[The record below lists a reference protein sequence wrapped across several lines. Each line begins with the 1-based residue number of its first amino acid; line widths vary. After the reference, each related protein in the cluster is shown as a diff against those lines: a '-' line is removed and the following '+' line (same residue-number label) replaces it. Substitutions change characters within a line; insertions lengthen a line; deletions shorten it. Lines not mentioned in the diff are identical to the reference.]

1 MGNGTTTQLGPA
13 IPQTL
18 DDNNGT
24 EVVQESNLGPAI
36 PQTLDIPIDGA
47 EDIPGYID
55 QIVQNFGKRI
65 NEQKDITGDWKRGEM
80 DTNTGWEAFDDWA
93 GDWIHNIQSFGK
105 TGAGTVFDLIGV
117 GIGATIDGISLAVPD
132 AVEEPIKQQVADS
145 WDWLMN
151 TEGGQEA
158 AEAFEGGVG
167 KYKAWKEDNPQ
178 AARTFESLVNVAL
191 VFAPVKVRAKVGPVQ
206 GPSIITKGP
215 SEKLISSGLK
225 SESKTRYSA
234 FERMLAPKITKDT
247 SKNLGA
253 GGESIIT
260 PNTLFK
266 GPTLG
271 ATTSE
276 REVLEYL
283 TNLRVKPNGKYAINP
298 NKSVSRAKVVVDK
311 SQIKLNDEIG
321 KILTQHSDKK
331 IILQN
336 VDEAMKVNV
345 GKALEDL
352 ISLKKDKQI
361 ITTVEDYVSA
371 ANAILKKNGN
381 TPLGIHKSRIEFDA
395 LMKSEVGKK
404 VLTPEAT
411 GLNSIVSKAIRDAMN
426 ASIDAVIPLKAV
438 KVRRKQQ
445 NLNYRA
451 IEMIAAKLP
460 EEGAKLAGFFQNILR
475 VNKSRATMASAVVL
489 TGGSLYGSKI
499 LAGVALSL
507 GTIVSFAG
515 LSALLAKGTLSPKT
529 RKALGVILREGDKAI
544 QTTVNGEMKK
554 HLLTGKV
561 LVSDLLQM
569 PTENVDAA
577 ENPL

>member
-1 MGNGTTTQLGPA
+1 MGNGTTAQLGTA
-13 IPQTL
+13 IEQTL

-24 EVVQESNLGPAI
+24 AVVQQSNLGEI
-36 PQTLDIPIDGA
+36 VPQTLDIPIDGA
-47 EDIPGYID
+47 EDIPGYIE
-55 QIVQNFGKRI
+55 QITNNYAKRQQQVQQSIEDHRAGK
-65 NEQKDITGDWKRGEM
+65 M
-80 DTNTGWEAFDDWA
+80 DTNTGIGWLDSLA
-93 GDWIHNIQSFGK
+93 GDAQLKIQGIGK
-105 TGAGTVFDLIGV
+105 GLAGTAMDVIGV
-117 GIGATIDGISLAVPD
+117 GIGATIDGFSLIIPD
-132 AVEEPIKQQVADS
+132 VVEDPIKQQVADS

-151 TEGGQEA
+151 TEAGQDA
-158 AEAFEGGVG
+158 AEAFSGGVG

-178 AARTFESLVNVAL
+178 AAKTFEALVNIGIMVTPIKA
-191 VFAPVKVRAKVGPVQ
+191 RAKVGPVE
-206 GPSIITKGP
+206 GASITKQASRKVRISAAQ
-215 SEKLISSGLK
+215 SEKK
-225 SESKTRYSA
+225 ARYNA
-234 FERMLAPKITKDT
+234 IEKMLAPVVTKENV
-247 SKNLGA
+247 KQLGA
-253 GGESIIT
+253 GGESIIN
-260 PNTLFK
+260 PSTLFR
-266 GPTLG
+266 GPTLN
-271 ATTSE
+271 ATTAE
-276 REVLEYL
+276 REVIEHLVNMKQIK
-283 TNLRVKPNGKYAINP
+283 TWRSP
-298 NKSVSRAKVVVDK
+298 SRAKLEVDK
-311 SQIKLNDEIG
+311 YQIKLNDEIG

-361 ITTVEDYVSA
+361 LTTVEDYVSA

>member
-1 MGNGTTTQLGPA
+1 MAQLGTA
-13 IPQTL
+13 IEQTL

-24 EVVQESNLGPAI
+24 AVVQQSNLGEI
-36 PQTLDIPIDGA
+36 VPQTLDVPMDGA
-47 EDIPGYID
+47 EDIPSYLD
-55 QIVQNFGKRI
+55 QVVQNFGKRI
-65 NEQKDITGDWKRGEM
+65 NEQKDITGDWRKGEL

-158 AEAFEGGVG
+158 AEAFSGGVG

-206 GPSIITKGP
+206 GPSIVTKGP

-234 FERMLAPKITKDT
+234 FERMLAPKITTDT

-253 GGESIIT
+253 GGESLIR
-260 PNTLFK
+260 PNTLLQ
-266 GPTLG
+266 GPKLG

-298 NKSVSRAKVVVDK
+298 NQSVSRAKVVVDK

-321 KILTQHSDKK
+321 KILTQHSDVVIPLKSVEGK
-331 IILQN
+331 
-336 VDEAMKVNV
+336 MKFNLAQ
-345 GKALEDL
+345 ALEGFPTVKSNTQ
-352 ISLKKDKQI
+352 ILK
-361 ITTVEDYVSA
+361 TVEDYVSA
-371 ANAILKKNGN
+371 ANAILKRNGN

-395 LMKSEVGKK
+395 LMKAEVSSGI
-404 VLTPEAT
+404 LEGSAT
-411 GLNSIVSKAIRDAMN
+411 GLNSLVAQNIRKAMN
-426 ASIDAVIPLKAV
+426 DSIDKVIPSRAV
-438 KVRRKQQ
+438 EIRRKQQ

-460 EEGAKLAGFFQNILR
+460 EEGARLASFFQNILR

-515 LSALLAKGTLSPKT
+515 LSALLAKGALSPKT

-554 HLLTGKV
+554 HLLAGKV

-577 ENPL
+577 GKPL